1 MDLWYRSD
9 VTHARMEGLI
19 KRGLLCGRTDA
30 VEWLVPGHEDAPALL
45 DGYIISFAPFHECGL
60 MTPAHKFLR
69 GLLHFYKIELQHLN
83 PNRIQHIATFVA
95 LCEGFLGISP
105 VGA

>member
-1 MDLWYRSD
+1 
-9 VTHARMEGLI
+9 MEGLVH
-19 KRGLLCGRTDA
+19 RGLLRAWTS
-30 VEWLVPGHEDAPALL
+30 VEEWLLPNDDDLSSSL
-45 DGYIISFAPFHECGL
+45 DGYVVSFAHFHERGL
-60 MTPAHKFLR
+60 TTPAHKFLQ
-69 GLLHFYKIELQHLN
+69 GQLHYYKIELQHLN